1 MIITIDGPAGTG
13 KSTVAHSVA
22 ERLGFNFLD
31 TGAMYRAVGLEALRR
46 HANMNDPRELA
57 FIAEHCRIEFD
68 VHSRPPGVL
77 LNGQSVG
84 HLLRGKDVTAA
95 ASYVAVVPM
104 IREQL
109 VKQQREIAS
118 RWHNLVTEGRDQGTV
133 VFPDAALKFF
143 LDATPQE
150 RAKRRVSQHRLRGEF
165 VDYQEILN
173 GIIARDERD
182 RNRAVG
188 ALKAAADAMV
198 IDSTALTLP
207 QVIDLIVSRAEA
219 YRQSPQAGRCV

>member
-31 TGAMYRAVGLEALRR
+31 TGAMYRAIGLEALRR
-46 HANMNDPRELA
+46 HANLEDSRELV

-68 VHSRPPGVL
+68 DRTQPPGVL

-95 ASYVAVVPM
+95 ASYVAVVPT

-109 VKQQREIAS
+109 VRQQREIGS

-150 RAKRRVSQHRLRGEF
+150 RAKRRASSIG
-165 VDYQEILN
+165 
-173 GIIARDERD
+173 
-182 RNRAVG
+182 RAG
-188 ALKAAADAMV
+188 KSSM
-198 IDSTALTLP
+198 
-207 QVIDLIVSRAEA
+207 RRK
-219 YRQSPQAGRCV
+219 Y